1 MQNEKENPSQ
11 EVKAAD
17 EKTAVEENPLAYR
30 VRKKRFGDRSDG
42 RKLRTLHPMNRI
54 MPYIMPKRSDALN
67 TFYDRI
73 EVGRAE
79 EICRRK
85 VAEGMTNMTILHI
98 LLAAYVRTIAV
109 RPGINRFIS
118 GQKVYARNG
127 IVFVM
132 TIKKEMSLK
141 APDTVIKVEFE
152 PSDTL
157 DDVYRKFND
166 TAEAAL
172 KALDQ
177 PTDFDS
183 LTGVL
188 NKLPGFVLRFF
199 VFQMVCVDGRS
210 MMETLQHNDIL
221 FVTVFDRFL
230 DNWERGDVVICYYPD
245 PLSKGYR
252 VKRIIGL
259 PGDTIQVKDGV
270 TYVNGEALEED
281 YITHPAN
288 TDFPETVVPEG
299 YYFVMGDNRSN
310 SRDSRA
316 KDVGP
321 LAESAIQGRVRLRV
335 FPFTA
340 IGPVD

>member
-199 VFQMVCVDGRS
+199 VWVLNKLDYNGHLPKSLLKVSPFHGS
-210 MMETLQHNDIL
+210 MIITSMGSLGINPIYHHIYDFGNLPVFLSYGTKK
-221 FVTVFDRFL
+221 TVVEFDRKGNITKKRYIEL
-230 DNWERGDVVICYYPD
+230 KAVTDERICD
-245 PLSKGYR
+245 
-252 VKRIIGL
+252 
-259 PGDTIQVKDGV
+259 
-270 TYVNGEALEED
+270 
-281 YITHPAN
+281 
-288 TDFPETVVPEG
+288 G
-299 YYFVMGDNRSN
+299 YYFASAFKYFKKLIEHPDALN
-310 SRDSRA
+310 
-316 KDVGP
+316 GP
-321 LAESAIQGRVRLRV
+321 LGELVEDI
-335 FPFTA
+335 
-340 IGPVD
+340 D